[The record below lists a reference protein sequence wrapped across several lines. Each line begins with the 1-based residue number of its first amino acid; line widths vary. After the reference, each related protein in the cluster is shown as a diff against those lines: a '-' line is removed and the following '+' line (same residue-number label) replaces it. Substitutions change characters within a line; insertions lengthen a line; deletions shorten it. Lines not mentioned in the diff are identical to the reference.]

1 LSKLQKFLNSMSL
14 VNQNNGAFYSKRHNT
29 TEQIYATC
37 TSPIMKVICPP
48 KFYITFVFHFPW
60 ALQLL
65 QEKLKQCLYKILGGK
80 SCVLWEICKLGTL
93 SPNHIIIFLI
103 LLLRKFIALLT
114 WLLSQSDEREGENT
128 FQQSVQSTPGNLN
141 PL

>member
-1 LSKLQKFLNSMSL
+1 MCHLHIS
-14 VNQNNGAFYSKRHNT
+14 HN
-29 TEQIYATC
+29 
-37 TSPIMKVICPP
+37 VGHLPP
-48 KFYITFVFHFPW
+48 KFCITFVFHFPCTLW
-60 ALQLL
+60 LFQG
-65 QEKLKQCLYKILGGK
+65 KLKQCLYKILGGK
-80 SCVLWEICKLGTL
+80 SCALWEMCKLRTL

-114 WLLSQSDEREGENT
+114 WLLSQSDGREGENT